1 MFIGACDIDYIRF
14 INTHF
19 IDGEKFLDYCTESD
33 FVETV
38 YIGDR
43 LTVFTENLHIQ
54 GVLFDVDAETDTF
67 KIVHGNDKTTLIKC
81 SDVIAVVQE

>member
-1 MFIGACDIDYIRF
+1 MFIEACDIDYIRF
-14 INTHF
+14 IDTHF
-19 IDGEKFLDYCTESD
+19 VDGEKFLDYCTESD

-54 GVLFDVDAETDTF
+54 GVLFDVDTETDTF
-67 KIVHGNDKTTLIKC
+67 EIVHGNDKTTLIKC